1 MKKTILLVEDDAA
14 LADVYKIAIRDL
26 KNIDL
31 EVASLGKKA
40 MDRIKGI
47 EDGTSGKLDLLLLD
61 LSLPDMNGIDI
72 LKEIRSNDKTKDIP
86 VFVLSNYE
94 INQIPELEQ
103 IKPDKFIQKTSINP
117 TQFVEIIKEQLK
129 EKN

>member
-40 MDRIKGI
+40 MERIKGI
-47 EDGTSGKLDLLLLD
+47 EDGTIEKLDLVLLD

-86 VFVLSNYE
+86 VFVLSHYE

-129 EKN
+129 

>member
-1 MKKTILLVEDDAA
+1 MKKTILLVEDDVA
-14 LADVYKIAIRDL
+14 LVDVYKIAIRDL
-26 KNIDL
+26 KNVDL

-47 EDGTSGKLDLLLLD
+47 KAGTSEKLDLVLLD

-117 TQFVEIIKEQLK
+117 TQFVEIIKEQL
-129 EKN
+129 E

>member
-26 KNIDL
+26 KNVDL

-40 MDRIKGI
+40 MERIKGI
-47 EDGTSGKLDLLLLD
+47 EDGTIEKLDLVLLD

-129 EKN
+129 

>member
-1 MKKTILLVEDDAA
+1 MKKTILLVEDDVA
-14 LADVYKIAIRDL
+14 LVDVYKIAIRDL

-40 MDRIKGI
+40 MERIKGI
-47 EDGTSGKLDLLLLD
+47 EDGTIEKLDLVLLD

-129 EKN
+129 

>member
-1 MKKTILLVEDDAA
+1 MKKTILLVEDDVA
-14 LADVYKIAIRDL
+14 LVDVYKIAIRDL

-40 MDRIKGI
+40 MERIKGI
-47 EDGTSGKLDLLLLD
+47 EDGTIEKLDLVLLD

-72 LKEIRSNDKTKDIP
+72 LKETRSNDKTKDIP

-129 EKN
+129 